1 MLISIQRND
10 YWNAELKK
18 LVSVYTGMTKKD
30 FETMT
35 AEVRSLVYNVVT
47 FGNKM
52 REFETDDHFI
62 ILERR

>member
-10 YWNAELKK
+10 YWNSELKK
-18 LVSVYTGMTKKD
+18 LVSIYTGMTKKD

-35 AEVRSLVYNVVT
+35 DEVRSLGYAVVT
-47 FGNKM
+47 YGQKM

>member
-1 MLISIQRND
+1 MLISIKRND

-35 AEVRSLVYNVVT
+35 AEVRSLGYNIVT

>member
-1 MLISIQRND
+1 MLISIKRND
-10 YWNAELKK
+10 YWNSELKK
-18 LVSVYTGMTKKD
+18 LVSIYTGMTKKD

-35 AEVRSLVYNVVT
+35 DEVRSLGYNVVT
-47 FGNKM
+47 YGQKL

>member
-10 YWNAELKK
+10 YWNSELKK
-18 LVSVYTGMTKKD
+18 LVSIYTGMTKKD

-35 AEVRSLVYNVVT
+35 DEVRSLGYDVVT
-47 FGNKM
+47 YGQKM